1 MAIYEFF
8 QKSADE
14 NHEESN
20 PVPWTVVELPDH
32 HDSDQAL
39 KSAKMTAKAGW
50 KIWTS

>member
-1 MAIYEFF
+1 MAIYEFI

-20 PVPWTVVELPDH
+20 PVPSTVVESPDH
-32 HDSDQAL
+32 YDSDRAW
-39 KSAKMTAKAGW
+39 KSAKMTVKAGW